1 MSTYR
6 KYPKTFHIPTS
17 LNLQN
22 DDRRIDSMD
31 AFQGQRVIVTVKA
44 DGENTNCY
52 NDRVHARS
60 IDSGDHVS
68 RHWMKAFHASIKHDI
83 PEGWRIC
90 GENCYALHSIYYNG
104 LPSYFLAFGIYNE
117 KNTCLSWDDTVEFC
131 ELLNIHT
138 VPVIYDGVYDAEK
151 IQEAYDDNFTLGGWT
166 PKENVNDDFKSFRD
180 LIIKGHDLNN
190 FAEQVEEGYVIRIAE
205 SFNYDDFQKSCA
217 KWVRKSHVRCSD
229 HWMSEMVI
237 PNRLKG

>member
-31 AFQGQRVIVTVKA
+31 TFKGQRVIVTVKV
-44 DGENTNCY
+44 DGENTNLY

-68 RHWMKAFHASIKHDI
+68 RHWVKAFHAGVKYDI
-83 PEGWRIC
+83 PNGWRIC
-90 GENCYALHSIYYNG
+90 GENCYALHSIYYDR

-117 KNTCLSWDDTVEFC
+117 NKPFLQD
-131 ELLNIHT
+131 
-138 VPVIYDGVYDAEK
+138 
-151 IQEAYDDNFTLGGWT
+151 
-166 PKENVNDDFKSFRD
+166 
-180 LIIKGHDLNN
+180 
-190 FAEQVEEGYVIRIAE
+190 
-205 SFNYDDFQKSCA
+205 
-217 KWVRKSHVRCSD
+217 
-229 HWMSEMVI
+229 M
-237 PNRLKG
+237 